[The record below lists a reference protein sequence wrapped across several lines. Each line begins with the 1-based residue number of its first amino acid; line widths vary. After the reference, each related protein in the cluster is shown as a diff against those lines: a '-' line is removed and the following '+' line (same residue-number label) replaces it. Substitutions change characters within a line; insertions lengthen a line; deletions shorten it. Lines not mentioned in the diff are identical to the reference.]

1 MPDEEQE
8 GYTFI
13 KLFSTIKAIIAH
25 FRPFQEHFLI
35 VVFYEFTHDSQF
47 FIRQNALLFYD
58 GITIPI
64 TKAWQNQILSN
75 VCH

>member
-35 VVFYEFTHDSQF
+35 VVFYEFTNDSL
-47 FIRQNALLFYD
+47 ILLLQKKIFYY
-58 GITIPI
+58 
-64 TKAWQNQILSN
+64 A
-75 VCH
+75 

>member
-25 FRPFQEHFLI
+25 FRPFQEHHKVVIFRHKLAPLI
-35 VVFYEFTHDSQF
+35 FCFV
-47 FIRQNALLFYD
+47 
-58 GITIPI
+58 
-64 TKAWQNQILSN
+64 SN
-75 VCH
+75 TFERC

>member
-25 FRPFQEHFLI
+25 FLP
-35 VVFYEFTHDSQF
+35 QF
-47 FIRQNALLFYD
+47 
-58 GITIPI
+58 
-64 TKAWQNQILSN
+64 
-75 VCH
+75 

>member
-25 FRPFQEHFLI
+25 FES
-35 VVFYEFTHDSQF
+35 V
-47 FIRQNALLFYD
+47 N
-58 GITIPI
+58 
-64 TKAWQNQILSN
+64 
-75 VCH
+75 

>member
-35 VVFYEFTHDSQF
+35 VVFYEFTNDSL
-47 FIRQNALLFYD
+47 ILLLQ
-58 GITIPI
+58 
-64 TKAWQNQILSN
+64 KILLLCLIINSIF
-75 VCH
+75 CI